1 MRDLFSHCLLL
12 AARSRL
18 DNLSQPF
25 RDRSNTIDRGEL
37 TRALA
42 ILAVVI
48 VLAWLLARV
57 RTVRE
62 RRRAYHG
69 PLRLFL
75 SLCKAHNLLWSE
87 RWLLWGLARAQR
99 LKQPARLF
107 LEPQW
112 FDTAGLG
119 RAWRV
124 RAASLSAIRDR
135 LFSAPPHRAEQEP
148 ALPLPAAP
156 SAPKRPAPALDIG
169 PWLTGA
175 EATPL
180 PARPLTP
187 EAR

>member
-1 MRDLFSHCLLL
+1 
-12 AARSRL
+12 L

-25 RDRSNTIDRGEL
+25 RDRTRTIDRGEM

-48 VLAWLLARV
+48 VLAWLLVRV

-75 SLCKAHNLLWSE
+75 SLCKAHHLAWSE
-87 RWLLWGLARAQR
+87 RWLLWGLARARR
-99 LKQPARLF
+99 LNQPARLF

-112 FDTAGLG
+112 FDAAGLG
-119 RAWRV
+119 RAWRA
-124 RAASLSAIRDR
+124 RAARLRAIRDR
-135 LFSAPPHRAEQEP
+135 LFAAPHRAEEEQD
-148 ALPLPAAP
+148 PLSPAAP
-156 SAPKRPAPALDIG
+156 SRPKRPAPALDIG
-169 PWLTGA
+169 PWLAGP
-175 EATPL
+175 EATTL
-180 PARPLTP
+180 PAPPVTP